1 MAEWLRDSIDTPEIV
16 SNPEDLKQQK
26 RIGTTMQGLAWLVAL
41 VLGYFFF
48 QELLDKQKNPNQSLN
63 THYSESGAA
72 EVHLKRNK
80 YGHYVT
86 SGAIN
91 GKPVTFLLD
100 TGATGI
106 AIPAGVADR
115 LGLKRGR
122 SFPVRTANGNSVS
135 YAVNLDTVNVGEIMV
150 RDVPAGITPAY
161 KAEEVLLGMSFLKHV
176 EFTQRGDTLILRR

>member
-1 MAEWLRDSIDTPEIV
+1 MNARDDIRT
-16 SNPEDLKQQK
+16 QK
-26 RIGTTMQGLAWLVAL
+26 RMGATMQALAWLVAL

-48 QELLDKQKNPNQSLN
+48 QELLEKQQNPNQSLD
-63 THYSESGAA
+63 THYSETGSP

-80 YGHYVT
+80 YGHYVA

-91 GKPVTFLLD
+91 GQPVTFLLD

-106 AIPAGVADR
+106 AIPGRVADR
-115 LGLKRGR
+115 LGLARGQA
-122 SFPVRTANGNSVS
+122 FPVRTANGNSVS
-135 YAVNLDTVNVGEIMV
+135 YAVQLDAVNVGEIVV

-176 EFTQRGDTLILRR
+176 DFAQRGDTLILKQ